1 MKRIIVITIL
11 IHTLSQNIFADEGMW
26 LPILMGQNIEEMN
39 KLGCKLTAEDIYS
52 VNSSS
57 LKDAIVLF
65 GRGCTGS
72 LISDQGLVITNHHCG
87 FGSIQSLS
95 TVEHDYLKNGFWATE
110 KAQELP
116 ASGLTV
122 SFLVRMEDV
131 TEKVLKGVVVNISEY
146 TRDSITMSNIAEIKK
161 IAQEGNSYKVD
172 VKPFYYGNEYYLMVY
187 EVFQDVRLVG
197 APPTSIGNFGGDTDN
212 WMWPRH
218 TGDFSMFRI
227 YADKNNQPAPYSTEN
242 IPYKPKKFL
251 TISLKGVKQDDFTM
265 VYGFPGVTQQFI
277 TSQAVDLIS
286 NYQNPNKIALRDIR
300 LKIMEAFMRSNDT
313 INIMYADKQ
322 KGISNAWKKWI
333 GESNG
338 LARFNAV
345 DKRKLLESN
354 FAIWVNAES
363 QRNTIYGKVLPTF
376 ERLYANLKPIAL
388 TNDFNKEAVNA
399 VELIS
404 FASNFTPIINEYQKD
419 NPDPKIIN
427 SLLGG
432 LITKSKAFYSEFYLP
447 IDREVFANM
456 MKAFY
461 ANIHASQ
468 QPPFLSNIAKQYQN
482 NWQNF
487 ANDIY
492 SQTVFADS
500 IRLFTFL
507 NNFDTSAVS
516 TIKNDNI
523 YRIYSS
529 FFTAYSQNIGYLY
542 SSFSDSLLFNYR
554 TYIKGLKEM
563 QPEKHFYPD
572 ANSTLR
578 VSYGKVSG
586 FTPQEAVEYSYLT
599 TIDGI
604 IEKGSKNIYDYV
616 VPDKLRKLYTDK
628 NYGQYKSNGTI
639 PVAFL
644 ATNHTSGGNS
654 GSPVLNAN
662 GQLIGL
668 NFDRCWEGTMSD
680 ILYDP
685 SICRNITL
693 DIRYA
698 LFIIDKYAD
707 ASALLNEMI
716 IIE

>member
-1 MKRIIVITIL
+1 ML
-11 IHTLSQNIFADEGMW
+11 IQTLSFSLFADEGMW

-95 TVEHDYLKNGFWATE
+95 SVEHDYLKNGFWATE
-110 KAQELP
+110 KTQELP
-116 ASGLTV
+116 AEGLTV

-131 TEKVLKGVVVNISEY
+131 TDKILKGVSANTSELK
-146 TRDSITMSNIAEIKK
+146 RDSIVERNINEVKK
-161 IAQEGNSYKVD
+161 MAQEGNHYKVE
-172 VKPFYYGNEYYLMVY
+172 VKPFYYGNDYYLMVY
-187 EVFQDVRLVG
+187 EVFQDIRLVG
-197 APPTSIGNFGGDTDN
+197 APPSAIGNFGGDTDN
-212 WMWPRH
+212 WVWPRH

-227 YADKNNQPAPYSTEN
+227 YADKDNKPAPYSTGN
-242 IPYKPKKFL
+242 VPYKPKKFL

-265 VYGFPGVTQQFI
+265 VYGFPGTTQQYI
-277 TSQAVDLIS
+277 TSQAVDLVA

-300 LKIMEAFMRSNDT
+300 LKIMESYMKGNDT
-313 INIMYADKQ
+313 INIMYANKQ
-322 KGISNAWKKWI
+322 KGIANAWKKWI
-333 GESNG
+333 GESKG
-338 LARFNAV
+338 LIRFNVVEKKKDLENNFTQWISA
-345 DKRKLLESN
+345 DTKRYSTY
-354 FAIWVNAES
+354 S
-363 QRNTIYGKVLPTF
+363 QILPTF
-376 ERLYANLKPIAL
+376 DRLYTKFKPIAV

-404 FASNFTPIINEYQKD
+404 FASNFTPIINEYSKEKLD
-419 NPDPKIIN
+419 SEKIESMLS
-427 SLLGG
+427 SLRA
-432 LITKSKAFYSEFYLP
+432 KAKTFYSEFYLP
-447 IDREVFANM
+447 IDREVFSNMLKSFHQNVPLEHQPQFLISIAN
-456 MKAFY
+456 
-461 ANIHASQ
+461 
-468 QPPFLSNIAKQYQN
+468 QYQE
-482 NWQNF
+482 NWQSF
-487 ANDIY
+487 ANEIY

-500 IRLFTFL
+500 IRLLTFL
-507 NNFDTSAVS
+507 NNFDTSAIS

-529 FFTAYSQNIGYLY
+529 FYSAYSQKIGKRYGDI
-542 SSFSDSLLFNYR
+542 SDSLYVNYR

-563 QPEKHFYPD
+563 QPQKHFFPD

-578 VSYGKVSG
+578 VSYGKVLS
-586 FTPQEAVEYSYLT
+586 FIPQEAVEYTYFT

-604 IEKGSKNIYDYV
+604 IEKGNKKVYDYV
-616 VPDKLRKLYTDK
+616 VPDKLKKLYTEK
-628 NYGQYKSNGTI
+628 NYGKYQSNGTI
-639 PVAFL
+639 PVAFI

-654 GSPVLNAN
+654 GSPVLDAE
-662 GQLIGL
+662 GRLIGL

-680 ILYDP
+680 IYYD
-685 SICRNITL
+685 SKICRNITL

-707 ASALLNEMI
+707 ATSLLNEMKI
-716 IIE
+716 VE